1 MSDDNVQPEVA
12 WPSQGK
18 VSFNQISLRY
28 RPTTDLVL
36 KNISFDIEPGMK
48 VGIVGRTGSGKST
61 IAMTLSR
68 ILELESG
75 SIQIDGINI
84 RDLSLHNLRSKVTM
98 IPQDPCLFKGTL
110 KYNIDPT
117 GQVPDSTIEA
127 LVEKAGLPDLLKS
140 FDSEKN
146 ILDYEV

>member
-84 RDLSLHNLRSKVTM
+84 RDLALHNLRSKVTM

-140 FDSEKN
+140 LDSEKN

>member
-1 MSDDNVQPEVA
+1 VSDDNVQPEVA

-84 RDLSLHNLRSKVTM
+84 WGFNSRYVSLLTTLSRIYPFSDLACITKRE
-98 IPQDPCLFKGTL
+98 QLFQCVCRH
-110 KYNIDPT
+110 I
-117 GQVPDSTIEA
+117 VC
-127 LVEKAGLPDLLKS
+127 
-140 FDSEKN
+140 
-146 ILDYEV
+146 